1 MKHYFL
7 LQFVR
12 QAVEYVILQVNTY
25 LSINSTL
32 PPKEAAI
39 LKGEAK
45 EKKHG
50 YYVFLETFLC
60 FFSEMKHGDSI
71 SKQYVF
77 QIKKERLKIVTVTV
91 LQNVSIWFNSNVQE
105 NLS

>member
-1 MKHYFL
+1 
-7 LQFVR
+7 
-12 QAVEYVILQVNTY
+12 
-25 LSINSTL
+25 
-32 PPKEAAI
+32 
-39 LKGEAK
+39 
-45 EKKHG
+45 
-50 YYVFLETFLC
+50 
-60 FFSEMKHGDSI
+60 MKHGDSI